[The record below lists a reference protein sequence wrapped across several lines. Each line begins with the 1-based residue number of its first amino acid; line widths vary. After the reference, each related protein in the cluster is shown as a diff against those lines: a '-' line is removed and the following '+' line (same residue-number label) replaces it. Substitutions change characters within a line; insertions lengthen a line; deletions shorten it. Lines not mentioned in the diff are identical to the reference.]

1 MWFGIYWYIVIR
13 YKLKVQKSIV
23 YVFWLEDLMKEENLC
38 AMQHKIGITLRNMK
52 GLYEKNFEH
61 LNKWNDILCS

>member
-1 MWFGIYWYIVIR
+1 
-13 YKLKVQKSIV
+13 
-23 YVFWLEDLMKEENLC
+23 MKEENLY
-38 AMQHKIGITLRNMK
+38 AMQHKIGITLWNMK